1 MSKKVYRTA
10 QGKIVDLGALELKN
24 EKTRAVGNM
33 SVNARGELI
42 DAKNN
47 PIESR
52 NQKVNKYYSKQT
64 SSNVSSD
71 PVVDPSAKPRNELV
85 EDPFGPMDDPM
96 TNDTKKDDDG
106 FSLT

>member
-64 SSNVSSD
+64 ILRTMFV
-71 PVVDPSAKPRNELV
+71 
-85 EDPFGPMDDPM
+85 
-96 TNDTKKDDDG
+96 TW
-106 FSLT
+106 